1 MPWAYLTASYQSKL
15 HFLSFFFS
23 TPCCT
28 DVFCFTR
35 FIKQYANL
43 NQIMTDALREY
54 HKDVK
59 TRNFPAPEHT
69 YPIDPQQLEKFLG
82 SMGEEPDKEHHEET
96 QVRAHA

>member
-1 MPWAYLTASYQSKL
+1 
-15 HFLSFFFS
+15 
-23 TPCCT
+23 
-28 DVFCFTR
+28 
-35 FIKQYANL
+35 
-43 NQIMTDALREY
+43 MTDALREY